1 MECTIR
7 PWRLEDKAALA
18 AMLNNKKILN
28 NLRDGIPHPYTEQ
41 DAEEFITSMLSADPT
56 KTFPFAITVGDE
68 LIGSIGVFRGDNVHC
83 RTAEVGYYLA
93 EPYWGRGYMTSA
105 VKQVCAYI
113 FENTDI
119 IRIFADPYAY
129 NTGSCRVLEKAGFQY
144 EGTLRSNAYKN
155 GKVLD
160 MKMYALVKE

>member
-1 MECTIR
+1 MDCTIR
-7 PWRLEDKAALA
+7 PWQQSDKTALA
-18 AMLNNKKILN
+18 AMLNNKNILN
-28 NLRDGIPHPYTEQ
+28 NLRDGIPFPYTEQ
-41 DAEEFITSMLSADPT
+41 DAEEYITSMLSADPT
-56 KTFPFAITVGDE
+56 ATFPFAIALGDE
-68 LIGSIGVFRGDNVHC
+68 LIGSIGVFRCDNVHC
-83 RTAEVGYYLA
+83 RTAEIGYYLA
-93 EPYWGRGYMTSA
+93 EPYWGHGYMTGA

-119 IRIFADPYAY
+119 IRIFADPYAH

-160 MKMYALVKE
+160 MKMYALVKG

>member
-7 PWRLEDKAALA
+7 PWRLEDKTALA
-18 AMLNNKKILN
+18 AMLNNKNILN

-41 DAEEFITSMLSADPT
+41 DAEEFIASMLSADPD

-68 LIGSIGVFRGDNVHC
+68 LIGSIGVFRGDNVHY

-144 EGTLRSNAYKN
+144 EGTLRSGAYKN

-160 MKMYALVKE
+160 MKMYALVKG

>member
-1 MECTIR
+1 MDCTIR
-7 PWRLEDKAALA
+7 PWRRSDKTALA
-18 AMLNNKKILN
+18 AIINNKNILD
-28 NLRDGIPHPYTEQ
+28 NLRDGIPYPYSEK
-41 DAEEFITSMLSADPT
+41 DAEEYITAMLSADQT

-68 LIGSIGVFRGDNVHC
+68 LIGSISVFRCDNIHC
-83 RTAEVGYYLA
+83 RTAEVGYYIA
-93 EPYWGRGYMTSA
+93 EPHWGQGHCTSA
-105 VKQVCAYI
+105 VKQICAYI
-113 FENTDI
+113 FEHTDI
-119 IRIFADPYAY
+119 IRIFADPFAY

>member
-7 PWRLEDKAALA
+7 PWRRSDKAALA
-18 AMLNNKKILN
+18 AMINNKNILN
-28 NLRDGIPHPYTEQ
+28 NLRDGIPFPYSEQ
-41 DAEEFITSMLSADPT
+41 DAEAFITAMLSADQT

-68 LIGSIGVFRGDNVHC
+68 LIGSIGVFRCDNIHY
-83 RTAEVGYYLA
+83 RTAEVGYYIA
-93 EPYWGRGYMTSA
+93 EPHWGRGYGTSA

-113 FENTDI
+113 FEHTDI
-119 IRIFADPYAY
+119 IRIFADPFAH
-129 NTGSCRVLEKAGFQY
+129 NIGSCRVLEKAGFQY